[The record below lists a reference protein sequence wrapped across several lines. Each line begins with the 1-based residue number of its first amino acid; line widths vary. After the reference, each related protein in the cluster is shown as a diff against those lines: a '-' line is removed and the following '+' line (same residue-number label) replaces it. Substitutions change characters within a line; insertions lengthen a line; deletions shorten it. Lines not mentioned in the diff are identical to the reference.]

1 MESHNKKKH
10 IFSLKRRSRNL
21 GSAAPGQPTPDKTDV
36 QDTAAPHTPQPVDT
50 ENTSLLAQQPSD
62 APTETTEASVS
73 HEVTQPKPAESS
85 QQPRTIPIK
94 TEDEET
100 AAYAVPAENTNTDK
114 ATIAI
119 NPPDTDYLE
128 PVSVSSDETIAAS
141 TSAITE
147 EPVTQRDLPIL
158 TNEPSEAFEDDDP
171 TASQR
176 LHGSAIAIVWQ
187 WLTYALWF
195 GVLVL
200 LGTILTA
207 TIAYFVDDTLD
218 PQDFSWV
225 IYCVAALVCLLPAAY
240 IVDRGYRRLETPVKH
255 GFAAVIM
262 VIHAVT
268 AFLTGLGSLITAV
281 VVGLSLATDISGQTT
296 DKWISIVAAT
306 VVALLSAFFFIR
318 ITRPRRFGNLP
329 DAFAAIIAF
338 IVTVAIAV
346 TCFGPLSA
354 SVRTKQDRFID
365 DNLWSISDAINKYAR
380 QNQKLPASL
389 DTLNK
394 ADLSDD
400 KEAKKLLQ
408 DRMVEYK
415 ITQQVDDAA
424 TTNPKKT
431 ELNQTANQ
439 TMADK
444 TNATAV
450 INPTQ
455 DPYANEL
462 WSETDNYNSDLL
474 PYAYQLCV
482 RYKAAR
488 GSGVINQDASNG
500 TYLDTHNHPAGYSCY
515 QITNTAL

>member
-1 MESHNKKKH
+1 M
-10 IFSLKRRSRNL
+10 
-21 GSAAPGQPTPDKTDV
+21 
-36 QDTAAPHTPQPVDT
+36 
-50 ENTSLLAQQPSD
+50 
-62 APTETTEASVS
+62 
-73 HEVTQPKPAESS
+73 
-85 QQPRTIPIK
+85 
-94 TEDEET
+94 
-100 AAYAVPAENTNTDK
+100 
-114 ATIAI
+114 
-119 NPPDTDYLE
+119 
-128 PVSVSSDETIAAS
+128 
-141 TSAITE
+141 
-147 EPVTQRDLPIL
+147 
-158 TNEPSEAFEDDDP
+158 
-171 TASQR
+171 
-176 LHGSAIAIVWQ
+176 
-187 WLTYALWF
+187 
-195 GVLVL
+195 
-200 LGTILTA
+200 
-207 TIAYFVDDTLD
+207 
-218 PQDFSWV
+218 
-225 IYCVAALVCLLPAAY
+225 
-240 IVDRGYRRLETPVKH
+240 
-255 GFAAVIM
+255 
-262 VIHAVT
+262 
-268 AFLTGLGSLITAV
+268 
-281 VVGLSLATDISGQTT
+281 
-296 DKWISIVAAT
+296 ISIVAAT
-306 VVALLSAFFFIR
+306 VVALLSAFFFIC

-444 TNATAV
+444 TNATAA

-515 QITNTAL
+515 QITNMAL